1 MWPKSFGREGG
12 KVVVRAYLDE
22 ALRAVESSL
31 PLSKP
36 PPSPPSPGALLTAK
50 WSSQYLQTSPG
61 AFRQQYTLSSSL
73 GLNLSHP
80 ATLPSFCLL
89 PDPLFSQRYL
99 ALSCKRADSFRH

>member
-1 MWPKSFGREGG
+1 
-12 KVVVRAYLDE
+12 VVRAYLDE

-36 PPSPPSPGALLTAK
+36 PPSPPSAGALLTAK

-99 ALSCKRADSFRH
+99 ALSRKRADSFRH